1 MLAVCLDGQH
11 FFVWARVSTGEFGNL
26 ARCYLAPSA
35 TLLLSPLIG
44 TAVAACLLRIV
55 VILLVQ
61 PVCSAQHLEL
71 GAAVELVAKFL
82 FLLVKGLYEL
92 LGEHVTL
99 F

>member
-1 MLAVCLDGQH
+1 MLAVCLDSQH
-11 FFVWARVSTGEFGNL
+11 FFVWARVSTCEFGNL
-26 ARCYLAPSA
+26 ARYYLAPSA